1 MIELV
6 VTEEFRRNYEQLPL
20 AIKNKAERQ
29 QRVFI
34 ENPFHPSLETEK
46 LNPKSREVWS
56 FRIDRQYRIIFRF
69 ITGERVLFLTVGRHH
84 WIYRHL

>member
-1 MIELV
+1 MIHIE
-6 VTEEFRRNYEQLPL
+6 VTEEFEMNYDRLPL
-20 AIKNKAERQ
+20 QIKKKAERRQ
-29 QRVFI
+29 ALFI
-34 ENPFHPSLETEK
+34 KNPFSPSLETEK

-69 ITGERVLFLTVGRHH
+69 LDGQHVLFLTVGPHS

>member
-1 MIELV
+1 MIEIV
-6 VTEEFRRNYEQLPL
+6 VTQEFERNYDELPR
-20 AIKNKAERQ
+20 AIQKKAERRQ
-29 QRVFI
+29 ALFV

-56 FRIDRQYRIIFRF
+56 FRIDRQYRIVFRF
-69 ITGERVLFLTVGRHH
+69 IDGTHVLFLTVGPHH